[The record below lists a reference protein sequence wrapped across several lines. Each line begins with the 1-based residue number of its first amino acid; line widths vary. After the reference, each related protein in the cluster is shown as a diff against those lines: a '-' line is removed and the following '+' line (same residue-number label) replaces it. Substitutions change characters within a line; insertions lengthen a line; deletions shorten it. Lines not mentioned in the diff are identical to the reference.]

1 MSNFCASCG
10 AGTAGGK
17 FCPKCGSPQVDG
29 AAPSSSPS
37 QMPYALPAKRKSPIL
52 KIVLVV
58 LALFMVLGA
67 AAVIKGYYFLKDTV
81 REAKQEMADS
91 KSGPAQETKAGC
103 DLVSKEKVS
112 EILGAPLAATKGN
125 EAGAMREYCNYL
137 SPANVAA
144 NVDRSDDDAD
154 AKEHQPS
161 LKDLES
167 IARKISEVSKNR
179 PLLSAQIYRGNAA
192 AALIGIKTVGRLAG
206 ASQTKIP
213 GPWDEAYFGIKDTT
227 LVVRK
232 GQNGILLDLTQIDK
246 KREAGV
252 AIAKEMVS
260 GL

>member
-10 AGTAGGK
+10 AGTGGVK
-17 FCPKCGSPQVDG
+17 FCPKCGSPQVGG
-29 AAPSSSPS
+29 AAPSSSAS
-37 QMPYALPAKRKSPIL
+37 QMPYAPRAKRKSPIL
-52 KIVLVV
+52 KIVLIV

-67 AAVIKGYYFLKDTV
+67 AAIIKGYYFLKDTV
-81 REAKQEMADS
+81 REAKQEMAAS

-112 EILGAPLAATKGN
+112 EILGAPVAAAKGN
-125 EAGAMREYCNYL
+125 EAAGAMREYCNYL

-144 NVDRSDDDAD
+144 NVDQNDGDAD
-154 AKEHQPS
+154 AEHQPS

-167 IARKISEVSKNR
+167 IAKKISEVSKNR

-206 ASQTKIP
+206 ASQTRIP

-246 KREAGV
+246 KREGGV
-252 AIAKEMVS
+252 AIAKEMVA